1 MERPV
6 RCGGM
11 TVEIDAIACPAR
23 VNLTMSK
30 NLLGELVKPRSGIKG
45 RRRPPSIK
53 DVAKRAG
60 VSIAAAS
67 YAVNGRDGVAE
78 KTRQRIM
85 EAVEELNYQPSKF
98 AQSMRTGKT
107 DAIGLVL
114 PDLSNPFFPQ
124 FAKAVQQSAGQI
136 GKSVLLIDTSNDAA
150 IEREGVKRLVSQG
163 VDGIIW
169 WPSSTENCQA
179 INELGPPIVLVDFVK
194 PGIDSVTSDH
204 DSGGRLLASFVNKA
218 RGNRIG
224 LIRGPVNYRSASLRR
239 DGFVNSL
246 ERSKSIVWE
255 HTNAF
260 SPPISDAIKS
270 ELALT
275 DVDVVICPN
284 DLIAIEVIR
293 YLKSL
298 GREVPDDM
306 AVTGFGDIPFA
317 DIVSPALTTI
327 HQPLAELG
335 RKAVDLLIRRFETPD
350 AEAQDIVLG
359 VNLVVRD
366 SLKCG

>member
-1 MERPV
+1 MK
-6 RCGGM
+6 
-11 TVEIDAIACPAR
+11 TR
-23 VNLTMSK
+23 V
-30 NLLGELVKPRSGIKG
+30 VIKG
-45 RRRPPSIK
+45 RQRPPSIK

-67 YAVNGRDGVAE
+67 YALNGREGVAE

-85 EAVEELNYQPSKF
+85 QAVEDLNYQPSKF

-107 DAIGLVL
+107 DTIGLVL

-124 FAKAVQQSAGQI
+124 FAKAVQQSAGEI

-179 INELGPPIVLVDFVK
+179 IKELGPPIVLVDFVK

-204 DSGGRLLASFVNKA
+204 DSGGRLLACFVNTA
-218 RGNRIG
+218 RVNRIG
-224 LIRGPVNYRSASLRR
+224 LIRGPASFRSATLRR
-239 DGFVNSL
+239 DGFVDSL
-246 ERSKSIVWE
+246 DRSKSIVWE

-260 SPPISDAIKS
+260 SPPLSDAIKS

-298 GREVPDDM
+298 GRKVPEDI
-306 AVTGFGDIPFA
+306 AVTGFGDIQFA
-317 DIVSPALTTI
+317 DVISPALTTV

-335 RKAVDLLIRRFETPD
+335 RRAIDLLVRRFETPD
-350 AEAQDIVLG
+350 AEIQDIVLG
-359 VNLVVRD
+359 VALVVRD
-366 SLKCG
+366 SLKRE